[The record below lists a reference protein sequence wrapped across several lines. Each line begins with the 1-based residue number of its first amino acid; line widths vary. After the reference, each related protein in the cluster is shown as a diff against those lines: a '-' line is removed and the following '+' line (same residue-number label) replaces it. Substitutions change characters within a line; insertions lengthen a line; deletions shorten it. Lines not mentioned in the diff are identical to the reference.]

1 MRRRASNDGRRY
13 LFGSTQPL
21 IAFICECERE
31 ACYETVRLSP
41 AAFDE
46 LRANGLPVEAHGVLR
61 R

>member
-1 MRRRASNDGRRY
+1 
-13 LFGSTQPL
+13 
-21 IAFICECERE
+21 
-31 ACYETVRLSP
+31 VRLSP

>member
-1 MRRRASNDGRRY
+1 
-13 LFGSTQPL
+13 L

-31 ACYETVRLSP
+31 ACYATVRLSP